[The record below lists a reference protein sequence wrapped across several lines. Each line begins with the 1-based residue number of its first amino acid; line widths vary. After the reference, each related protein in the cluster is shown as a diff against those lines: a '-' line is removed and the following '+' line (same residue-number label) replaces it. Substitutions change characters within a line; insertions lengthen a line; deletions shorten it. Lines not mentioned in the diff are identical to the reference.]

1 MIVSLCRRALVRL
14 VPILVLTCP
23 SAALAADWQPVEQV
37 KTYAISGRTGA
48 ELYESIGARAP
59 KAGGGLAIAHTGF
72 KLTWTRTYEVQGSA
86 CVITVARP
94 RVIITYTLPRP
105 ENRLPPAVAASW
117 SRFIA
122 GVETHER
129 VHGGFIKDLVQQI
142 QDVSLGLKVENDPS
156 CQKIRQQ
163 LTARLGALSKAERAK
178 NVEFDRVELSPG
190 GNVHQLIL
198 ALVNGP

>member
-1 MIVSLCRRALVRL
+1 MIVWIRRRGLDLLAPLL
-14 VPILVLTCP
+14 LAFP
-23 SAALAADWQPVEQV
+23 SAALPADWQAVEQV
-37 KTYAISGRTGA
+37 KTYAISGQTGA

-72 KLTWTRTYEVQGSA
+72 KLTWTRTYAVEGNA
-86 CVITVARP
+86 CVITVAKP
-94 RVIITYTLPRP
+94 KVVITYTLPRP
-105 ENRLPPAVAASW
+105 ESRLPPAVAASW

-122 GVETHER
+122 GVEAHER
-129 VHGGFIKDLVQQI
+129 VHGGFIKTLVQQI
-142 QDVSLGLKVENDPS
+142 QDVSLGLRVENDPN

-163 LTARLGALSKAERAK
+163 LTAKLGVLSKAERAK